1 MDKPESRLLTKNRDF
16 FDKCTT
22 LFKRSTA
29 TGGLGS
35 SGPTFPDI
43 GGMNLSS
50 GQGGQTS
57 RPVLIDVDDTPTWSD
72 GGMSSGSKRSYGAE
86 GGSSRRKRGKNN
98 DNLSKNEFVDCLDAV
113 LAKNVEVMKPQ
124 YDQQKECYKL
134 LVSMGVDARLLMK
147 AMDQLCT
154 SMKRNMFLMV
164 TDDER
169 RVWVE
174 GLEDK

>member
-1 MDKPESRLLTKNRDF
+1 
-16 FDKCTT
+16 
-22 LFKRSTA
+22 
-29 TGGLGS
+29 
-35 SGPTFPDI
+35 
-43 GGMNLSS
+43 
-50 GQGGQTS
+50 
-57 RPVLIDVDDTPTWSD
+57 
-72 GGMSSGSKRSYGAE
+72 MSSGSKRSYGAE